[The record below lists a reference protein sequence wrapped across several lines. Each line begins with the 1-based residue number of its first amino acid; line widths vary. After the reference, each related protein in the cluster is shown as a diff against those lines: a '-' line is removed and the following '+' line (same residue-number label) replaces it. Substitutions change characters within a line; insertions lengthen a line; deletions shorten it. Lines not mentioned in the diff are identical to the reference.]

1 LQSRHST
8 GAAVYVTPTAATHL
22 TLPPR
27 SRDHPGGPVTSS
39 AGAPAARRGRHAS
52 PVSHFSWPGASFD
65 FVGGLA
71 DDLPE
76 DSTDAASVCIGLY
89 IAVGG
94 LADDD
99 EGRSS
104 AGTTQGGAGEPT
116 TDSPSLPSST
126 STATNSRHA
135 AGHAAGDD
143 DVTPCSNGD
152 ADTEI
157 ADVTTHGGDVIIV
170 ARSGDVI
177 AAGDAGASMRRR
189 RSCEFN
195 LLDDDDSSWGRGDD
209 VTGRRAEWAWPAEEE
224 EAAAAETRSEWSDV
238 LCVNDELATPTA
250 AAATPTSA
258 TATPT
263 AAAAA
268 AEDNNNEHKHDDDDD
283 DDELRSDDVGG
294 QAINETV
301 MKCIESCD
309 KVLLRHSTA
318 IR

>member
-71 DDLPE
+71 DDLPPE
-76 DSTDAASVCIGLY
+76 DSTDAASVRIGFY

-104 AGTTQGGAGEPT
+104 AGTTQGVAGWTTQGGAGEPT

-143 DVTPCSNGD
+143 DVTQPAVMTS
-152 ADTEI
+152 
-157 ADVTTHGGDVIIV
+157 
-170 ARSGDVI
+170 
-177 AAGDAGASMRRR
+177 RRR
-189 RSCEFN
+189 R
-195 LLDDDDSSWGRGDD
+195 
-209 VTGRRAEWAWPAEEE
+209 
-224 EAAAAETRSEWSDV
+224 
-238 LCVNDELATPTA
+238 
-250 AAATPTSA
+250 
-258 TATPT
+258 
-263 AAAAA
+263 
-268 AEDNNNEHKHDDDDD
+268 
-283 DDELRSDDVGG
+283 
-294 QAINETV
+294 
-301 MKCIESCD
+301 
-309 KVLLRHSTA
+309 
-318 IR
+318 